1 MSNFDDKVKL
11 SREALVEF
19 IQRLPDEMA
28 VTMVHK
34 EWEPRVISVAALDD
48 PVDVS
53 NDRLTRVEITLERF
67 GHLGGLF

>member
-1 MSNFDDKVKL
+1 MSNFDDKVQL

-34 EWEPRVISVAALDD
+34 EWEPRMISVAALDD
-48 PVDVS
+48 PIEES
-53 NDRLTRVEITLERF
+53 GNNLLYRVEITLER
-67 GHLGGLF
+67 GYGSQAY